1 MNHMEILFIDEEIE
15 DAVLYSNFH
24 GKYKKF
30 KSAGKLKKDLAK
42 TFNMLR
48 AANNTKYLEKITSLH
63 YEKLKHDKSGLS
75 SVRIGYKSKYRL
87 IFTENELGITIELI
101 EISEHYG
108 DK

>member
-1 MNHMEILFIDEEIE
+1 MEILFTDEEIE

-24 GKYKKF
+24 GKYKKY
-30 KSAGKLKKDLAK
+30 KSSGKLKKDLQK
-42 TFNMLR
+42 VFNALR
-48 AANNTKYLEKITSLH
+48 AAKDTETLKSIQTLR
-63 YEKLKHDKSGLS
+63 YEKMKYDKSGFS
-75 SVRIGYKSKYRL
+75 SVRIGYNSKYRL